1 MAYKAFI
8 SYSHAEDDKLAE
20 LIQSALHKFAKPW
33 YRRRALRVFRDKTS
47 LAANPGLWPTL
58 EANLADSEWLLLM
71 ASRKSAGSVWVQ
83 KEIQWWL
90 TERSPAKLLVL
101 LTEGELSWDDTKQ
114 DFDWEHTTAL
124 SPVLSGR
131 FADEP
136 LYVDLRWTKNVD
148 QLSLAHALFR
158 AAVLDIAAPLH
169 GIPKDELDGEDVREQ
184 RRTRRLA
191 SGAVAAIVAFAGVA
205 GWQWREAGTQRDIA
219 IAQSD
224 IAKQKQQEAEA
235 ATAAEKKAR
244 EDEEEQRKE
253 AERRKTEAE
262 QAAIA
267 ERRAKEQEAKE
278 RREAERQRNIAFSRE
293 LAAQAELAR
302 AGGPQFLPRTVLLA
316 AESMRLVPTLEG
328 DSLLRQGL
336 ALLPGPVARFDHG
349 SPVSSVTLSPDGR
362 YLASRAPEPGPEVSL
377 AIALNAAVKHTLSVW
392 DVSSKKLLRTPHRGD
407 DVRHIRFLPDGRNL
421 LTAVDRTVHISQL
434 ADGAFTA
441 TLKHPFVIEE
451 LVLSPDG
458 RYLAAQG
465 RDLDNSSPIAHM
477 QSISRPRQLRLWNLE
492 TLQPLPEIER
502 SDNLLQI
509 AFAPSSRSL
518 ALVHFGVRIV
528 ELPTLRETATV
539 TGKTIIRANFSPDG
553 SRLVTAG
560 NDGQTR
566 IWTVQPQAKQS
577 CAIEGSSGLV
587 GFTDGG
593 KVFVTKSP
601 DGSGAAL
608 WDLDN
613 CRSLTRVPIPGDPQL
628 SLAPDGRML
637 VAVAGSTASLWSLN
651 LNEPGFREIAR
662 AIHDQAIVSQSFGA
676 NGEVVA
682 TGGIDG
688 AARLWRIDNGGP
700 KPLPADLSLTNAW
713 FETESPG
720 TPLATCRNKRIERW
734 NVETGR
740 SSQGALCAFY
750 ASSRSADGKVLALS
764 ELEAG
769 IRVLDG
775 SANELARIPRDDQVS
790 HLLLSANGRYL
801 ASAALNHHTV
811 RIYET
816 PHWQASTSRTFK
828 YKESV
833 TAMAFSGDS
842 RHLIMAVSTPRDQSH
857 ERGDNVL
864 ARSMLRALAGSN
876 STIHVVETASGR
888 SLARVPVE
896 GIVHSLAAT
905 ADNQR
910 LITAS
915 TDGTVR
921 IWLLR
926 GGNSLLT
933 VRHEVGSEV
942 HAVALSPDGLSFA
955 TGGTDGTA
963 RLWELATG
971 RELSRLPHQGP
982 VKAIRFTPDARYLLT
997 DEADGPVR
1005 VWPIR
1010 ASDLIAQACARV
1022 PRGLTAEERRIFL
1035 RDESSRSTCSFGG
1048 AIRAAPASGVKGNG
1062 KAG

>member
-8 SYSHAEDDKLAE
+8 SYSHAEDDRLAE
-20 LIQSALHKFAKPW
+20 LIQSALHKFARPW

-71 ASRKSAGSVWVQ
+71 ASRKSAESVWVQ

-90 TERSPAKLLVL
+90 TERSPVKMLVL
-101 LTEGELSWDDTKQ
+101 LTEGELRWDATRR
-114 DFDWEHTTAL
+114 DFDWARTTAL
-124 SPVLSGR
+124 SPALSGR

-136 LYVDLRWTKNVD
+136 LYVDLRWTKHID
-148 QLSLAHALFR
+148 KLSLAHASFR
-158 AAVLDIAAPLH
+158 TAVLDIAAPLH
-169 GIPKDELDGEDVREQ
+169 GIPKDELDGDDVREQ

-191 SGAVAAIVAFAGVA
+191 VGGVAAIVAFAGVA

-219 IAQSD
+219 IAQSE
-224 IAKQKQQEAEA
+224 IARTKQ
-235 ATAAEKKAR
+235 
-244 EDEEEQRKE
+244 KE
-253 AERRKTEAE
+253 AEDSAKAERIARDGEREQREEAQRRRAEAE
-262 QAAIA
+262 QAAVA
-267 ERRAKEQEAKE
+267 ERKAKEQEAKE

-302 AGGPQFLPRTVLLA
+302 ARGAQFLPRTVLLA

-336 ALLPGPVARFDHG
+336 ALLPWPVARFDHG
-349 SPVSSVTLSPDGR
+349 SPVSSVALSPNGR
-362 YLASRAPEPGPEVSL
+362 YLASRAQEPAADASL
-377 AIALNAAVKHTLSVW
+377 VAALNAAAKHTLSIW
-392 DVSSKKLLRTPHRGD
+392 DVSSKRLLRTPHKGD
-407 DVRHIRFLPDGRNL
+407 DVRHVRFLPDGQRL
-421 LTAVDRTVHISQL
+421 LTAVDRTVYISRL
-434 ADGAFTA
+434 ADGASTA
-441 TLKHPFVIEE
+441 TLKHSFVIEE
-451 LVLSPDG
+451 LVLSADG
-458 RYLAAQG
+458 RYLAVQG
-465 RDLDNSSPIAHM
+465 RDLDNSTPIGHM

-492 TLQPLPEIER
+492 SLQPLPEIER
-502 SDNLLQI
+502 SDNLLQV
-509 AFAPSSRSL
+509 AFAPSNRSL
-518 ALVHFGVRIV
+518 ALVHFGVRVID
-528 ELPTLRETATV
+528 LPTLREIAAV
-539 TGKTIIRANFSPDG
+539 NGKTIIRADFSPDG
-553 SRLVTAG
+553 SRLITAG
-560 NDGQTR
+560 NDGHTR
-566 IWTVQPQAKQS
+566 VWTVEPDAKQS
-577 CAIEGSSGLV
+577 CAIEGSSGLI

-608 WDLDN
+608 WELNN
-613 CRSLTRVPIPGDPQL
+613 CRPWTRVPLSGDPQL
-628 SLAPDGRML
+628 SLGPDGRML
-637 VAVAGSTASLWSLN
+637 LAVAGSTASLWSLDPS
-651 LNEPGFREIAR
+651 EKGFRELAR
-662 AIHDQAIVSQSFGA
+662 VVHDRAIVSQSFAA

-682 TGGIDG
+682 TGGRDG
-688 AARLWRIDNGGP
+688 AARLWRTDNGGP
-700 KPLPADLSLTNAW
+700 KTLPANLALNNAW

-720 TPLATCRNKRIERW
+720 VPLVTCRNKHIESW

-740 SSQGALCAFY
+740 TSHSASCASQ
-750 ASSRSADGKVLALS
+750 ASSRSHDGKVLALS

-769 IRVLDG
+769 IRLVDPSG
-775 SANELARIPRDDQVS
+775 NELARIPRDDQVS
-790 HLLLSANGRYL
+790 HLLLSPNGRYL
-801 ASAALNHHTV
+801 ASATLNHHTV
-811 RIYET
+811 RVYEN

-833 TAMAFSGDS
+833 TAMAFSPDS
-842 RHLIMAVSTPRDQSH
+842 RHLIIAVSTPRDQSH

-876 STIHVVETASGR
+876 SIIHIMEAASGR
-888 SLARVPVE
+888 PLTRILVE
-896 GIVHSLAAT
+896 GSVHSVAA
-905 ADNQR
+905 ANGQR

-921 IWLLR
+921 VWPMR
-926 GGNSLLT
+926 GGTSLLA

-942 HAVALSPDGLSFA
+942 HAVALTPDGVSFA

-971 RELSRLPHQGP
+971 RELSRLPHHGP
-982 VKAIRFTPDARYLLT
+982 VKAIRFTPDGRYLLT

-1022 PRGLTAEERRIFL
+1022 SRGFTPDERRDYL
-1035 RDESSRSTCSFGG
+1035 RGEVRMP
-1048 AIRAAPASGVKGNG
+1048 PACLATQSVSYR
-1062 KAG
+1062 